1 MRRGQAGVS
10 LPQRDWLPGNHRRL
24 AAEEEE
30 GNKLCVQRQIAAAD
44 KGSQVRL
51 TCCLCDLKLVHTEQ
65 KRM

>member
-1 MRRGQAGVS
+1 MRRGQAGVG

-44 KGSQVRL
+44 RGGQVRP
-51 TCCLCDLKLVHTEQ
+51 TSFLCYCHPQVAA
-65 KRM
+65 R